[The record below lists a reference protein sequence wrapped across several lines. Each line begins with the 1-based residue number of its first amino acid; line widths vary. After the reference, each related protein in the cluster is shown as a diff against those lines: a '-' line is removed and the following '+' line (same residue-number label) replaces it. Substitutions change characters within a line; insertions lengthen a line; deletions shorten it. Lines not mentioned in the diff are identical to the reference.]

1 MAPKKKAAK
10 KGNGDDD
17 GPDVGEMNMILT
29 VQVENLKMRLVM
41 EQERANI
48 SERIN
53 EDMAEA
59 KDEKNEERDVNN
71 ENTQMLVSK
80 LTTNYQDMER
90 DL

>member
-1 MAPKKKAAK
+1 
-10 KGNGDDD
+10 
-17 GPDVGEMNMILT
+17 
-29 VQVENLKMRLVM
+29 MRLVM